1 MAPFNEKP
9 AILPLKLQLPP
20 RKRNAVIL
28 PPGIIS
34 RALPSPPQLLPFSP
48 PFCLS
53 PPPAALSVSTEEEEL
68 EWAFMDEYR
77 EFMNIS
83 SDRSSSGDDIIEDP
97 EERDIDSLPE
107 LPYELRP
114 GGYHN
119 PGTRIQ
125 ALIMLESGVPQH

>member
-1 MAPFNEKP
+1 
-9 AILPLKLQLPP
+9 
-20 RKRNAVIL
+20 
-28 PPGIIS
+28 
-34 RALPSPPQLLPFSP
+34 
-48 PFCLS
+48 
-53 PPPAALSVSTEEEEL
+53 
-68 EWAFMDEYR
+68 MD
-77 EFMNIS
+77 IS
-83 SDRSSSGDDIIEDP
+83 SDRSSSGVDIIEDP